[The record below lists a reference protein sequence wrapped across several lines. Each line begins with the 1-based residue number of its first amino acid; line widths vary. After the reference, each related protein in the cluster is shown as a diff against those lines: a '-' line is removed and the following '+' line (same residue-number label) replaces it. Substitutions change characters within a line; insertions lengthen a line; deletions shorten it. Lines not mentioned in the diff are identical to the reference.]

1 MTGLFTNTGGP
12 AVAREGSRGGAGSSG
27 PGPEGIRRAG
37 HVWGG
42 DWAEGTWRPD
52 RCCFLSISSVGS
64 DSVGARAEAL
74 DISVPGEADCLL
86 ETMGLG
92 APSSGT
98 PPLGEWP
105 LQNSREGALGRPRAE
120 VTAAEFLPGRFPAP
134 PQCPCQ
140 GGGREFAP
148 ARRNVGAS
156 SAITSQE
163 LPALSSPSVAA
174 DLFWV
179 S

>member
-1 MTGLFTNTGGP
+1 M
-12 AVAREGSRGGAGSSG
+12 AREGSRGGAGSSG

-64 DSVGARAEAL
+64 DSVGARAGAL